1 MNANIYELSDY
12 HHHYYYFFSL
22 IINNKTLFSH
32 NAYIH
37 LTHITMSKKKKTKKR
52 KIDIDSLTRLLKKY
66 K

>member
-12 HHHYYYFFSL
+12 HHHHYYYFFSL

-37 LTHITMSKKKKTKKR
+37 LTHITMSKKKKTKK
-52 KIDIDSLTRLLKKY
+52 KKD
-66 K
+66 